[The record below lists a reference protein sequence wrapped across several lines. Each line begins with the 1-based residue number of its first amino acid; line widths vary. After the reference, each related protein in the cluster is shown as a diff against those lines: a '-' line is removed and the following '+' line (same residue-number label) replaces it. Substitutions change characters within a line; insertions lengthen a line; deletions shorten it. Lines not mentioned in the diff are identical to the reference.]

1 MAAAAAAAKRRKP
14 TITGK
19 YDKVRANVAV
29 RFLAAFSLTM
39 LGVSIEHLA
48 HGLADYTGT
57 AVWSAW
63 SLALA
68 TDGGLI
74 AAELSL
80 IMFGSIL
87 KEVRQYA
94 WGIIAIV
101 LPLSMFMNWHGFAAG
116 GKSEAMAIVLGIA
129 VPLLLWLTAKLA
141 GTLWIA
147 ANRNTTT
154 VARKR

>member
-1 MAAAAAAAKRRKP
+1 MAATKRKKP

-19 YDKVRANVAV
+19 YDKARANLAV
-29 RFLAAFSLTM
+29 KALAAFSLTM

-57 AVWSAW
+57 ATWSAW

-80 IMFGSIL
+80 ILFGSVL
-87 KEVRQYA
+87 PEVRRYA

-101 LPLSMFMNWHGFAAG
+101 LPLSMFMNWHGFAAD
-116 GKSEAMAIVLGIA
+116 GKSENMAIVLGTI

-147 ANRNTTT
+147 ANRNT
-154 VARKR
+154 APIRKR